1 MPPRHQA
8 TLRQSFCSIPSQTC
22 TCLCTEQQSMT
33 TIMQPFQCDLQPQI
47 QETQRTTHTG
57 TTTRCKTQR
66 TNQNDPSRTCRT
78 QEVPFIPG
86 RSHST
91 RKNEMFR
98 APASPKHSPCNIH
111 AAIAMRFAASRR
123 KPARIYA
130 HSNRAWR
137 QESCNHSN
145 AICNHRFKKRKELRT
160 QEQPLVAKCRGRTE
174 TTPAAPA
181 AHRRY
186 FSLPAA
192 ATLHG
197 KMQGFV
203 LRFPPHNKAHATF
216 MRPLQCVLQHH
227 VANLHLPT
235 NMEAPDDNN
244 HAAIPMR
251 SVTTNSGNAK
261 NYAHRKKNHS
271 LQNTEDEPKRPQP
284 HPPHTGGTFH
294 CRLQPLYTEKC
305 KVSCS
310 GFLLITKPM
319 QHSCGHYNAFCSI
332 TWLTCISLPTR
343 QRQMTTILQ
352 PFQCDLQPQIQET
365 QRTTHTGK
373 TSHFRT

>member
-91 RKNEMFR
+91 RKNAMFR

-130 HSNRAWR
+130 HSNRAW
-137 QESCNHSN
+137 QQQSCNHSN

-160 QEQPLVAKCRGRTE
+160 QEQPLVAKCRARTE

-181 AHRRY
+181 AHRRHL
-186 FSLPAA
+186 SSPAA

-197 KMQGFV
+197 KMLSFV
-203 LRFPPHNKAHATF
+203 LRFPPQFKAHATF
-216 MRPLQCVLQHH
+216 MRPLQCVLQRH

-261 NYAHRKKNHS
+261 NYAHRKK
-271 LQNTEDEPKRPQP
+271 TTR
-284 HPPHTGGTFH
+284 
-294 CRLQPLYTEKC
+294 CR
-305 KVSCS
+305 
-310 GFLLITKPM
+310 
-319 QHSCGHYNAFCSI
+319 
-332 TWLTCISLPTR
+332 
-343 QRQMTTILQ
+343 
-352 PFQCDLQPQIQET
+352 T
-365 QRTTHTGK
+365 QRTNQNDPSRTRRTQEVLFIAGC
-373 TSHFRT
+373 SHFTRKNAKFRAPVSSPIQSPCNIHAAITMRFAASRG

>member
-98 APASPKHSPCNIH
+98 APASTKHSPMQH
-111 AAIAMRFAASRR
+111 FM
-123 KPARIYA
+123 
-130 HSNRAWR
+130 
-137 QESCNHSN
+137 
-145 AICNHRFKKRKELRT
+145 
-160 QEQPLVAKCRGRTE
+160 QP
-174 TTPAAPA
+174 
-181 AHRRY
+181 
-186 FSLPAA
+186 S
-192 ATLHG
+192 
-197 KMQGFV
+197 
-203 LRFPPHNKAHATF
+203 
-216 MRPLQCVLQHH
+216 QCVSQHP
-227 VANLHLPT
+227 VANLHVST
-235 NMEAPDDNN
+235 HIATEHDDKN
-244 HAAIPMR
+244 HATIPMR
-251 SVTTNSGNAK
+251 FATTVSRNAK
-261 NYAHRKKNHS
+261 NYAHRNNLS
-271 LQNTEDEPKRPQP
+271 LQNAEDEPKRPQP

-310 GFLLITKPM
+310 GFLPNSKPM

-332 TWLTCISLPTR
+332 TWLTCISLPTWKH
-343 QRQMTTILQ
+343 QMTTIMQ
-352 PFQCDLQPQIQET
+352 PFQCDL
-365 QRTTHTGK
+365 
-373 TSHFRT
+373 